1 MAGGAIVSTSNK
13 QYGGKMT
20 SFVLLACI
28 MASSGGLIFGY
39 DIGISGKPFDD
50 DDELMMVPPPSPL
63 CNCDQAV

>member
-39 DIGISGKPFDD
+39 DIGISGRT
-50 DDELMMVPPPSPL
+50 
-63 CNCDQAV
+63 